1 VLRLLASYEEINLF
15 YFLIFIRMN
24 GIIIKMMMHNI
35 AFYSLMGA
43 AGLVAIAELESTPSL
58 VDWAAL
64 LTARVFSPP
73 WSVDFDGFVLL

>member
-1 VLRLLASYEEINLF
+1 
-15 YFLIFIRMN
+15 MN

-64 LTARVFSPP
+64 LTARVVSPP
-73 WSVDFDGFVLL
+73 WSVDFDGFAATLALVLRHISTWQ